1 MTDMT
6 SGELQE
12 AIGYIQAARH
22 ALEEGNGIDLKPL
35 EIKIEHFCRS
45 LGELPPE
52 QREAMRKKVIA
63 LLDDLDHLADD
74 LRSQYAELGER
85 LGKMN
90 THHRA
95 LSAYGNPSNN
105 KK

>member
-1 MTDMT
+1 MTDAD

-22 ALEEGNGIDLKPL
+22 ALEEGGGIDLKPL
-35 EIKIEHFCRS
+35 EQKINHFCKS

-52 QREAMRKKVIA
+52 QRDAMKQKAIA
-63 LLDDLDHLADD
+63 LIDDLDHLAED
-74 LRSQYAELGER
+74 LRSQYSELSER
-85 LGKMN
+85 LNKMS

-95 LSAYGNPSNN
+95 LNAYGKQPAD
-105 KK
+105 KE